1 MSLHGGT
8 MLRDVTPADVP
19 AVLDF
24 VRMLATY
31 ERQPERFTA
40 TATAMHEALFGPA
53 PLSRGMLAWQ
63 SARPVGLVLW
73 HTTFSPFSATP
84 GYWVANIV
92 VSEECRG
99 QGIGRAFFAELAR
112 RLAAEGG
119 TAIGWGV
126 KRWNAPSIG
135 FYRSLGAEGDP
146 GISDRMSLGGAAL
159 ARLAESA

>member
-1 MSLHGGT
+1 MT
-8 MLRDVTPADVP
+8 RPARTELRDVTPEDVP

-24 VRMLATY
+24 VRMLAVY

-40 TATAMHEALFGPA
+40 TPAAMHAALFSPT
-53 PLSRGMLAWQ
+53 PLSWGMLAWQ
-63 SARPVGLVLW
+63 GARPVGLVLW
-73 HTTFSPFSATP
+73 HTTFSPFSATL

-92 VSEECRG
+92 VAEDCRG
-99 QGIGRAFFAELAR
+99 QGIGRAFFAALAR

-146 GISDRMSLGGAAL
+146 GLSERMSLGGTAL
-159 ARLAESA
+159 ARLAGAP

>member
-1 MSLHGGT
+1 MTAAGGAI
-8 MLRDVTPADVP
+8 LRDATPADVP

-24 VRMLATY
+24 VRMLAAY

-40 TATAMHEALFGPA
+40 GADAMRAALFGA
-53 PLSRGMLAWQ
+53 QPLCRGMLAWHD
-63 SARPVGLVLW
+63 ARPVGLVLW

-92 VSEECRG
+92 VAEDCRG
-99 QGIGRAFFAELAR
+99 LGIGRAFFAELAR

-135 FYRSLGAEGDP
+135 FYRSIGAESDP
-146 GISDRMSLGGAAL
+146 GISERMSLGGAAL
-159 ARLAESA
+159 ARLAETP